1 MARQPRYLLP
11 GYPQHVIQ
19 RGNNHDVIFASEND
33 CRFYLEKLSDRCR
46 RYGCRIHAYVL
57 MTNHVHLLITPDTER
72 SISRTMQ
79 SLGCC
84 YVRYFNTAYGRT
96 GTLWEGRFRAT
107 LVDTDQYLLACY
119 RYIEEN
125 PVRAGMVASP
135 ANYRWSSHHCNA
147 AGTPDKLVSPH
158 DGYRALGASDAARQ
172 RAYVGMFDA
181 ALPEETVCRI
191 RDATNKAWVLGDDS
205 FRARVEALV
214 KRQMSP
220 CVRGGDRKSDGFR
233 DRRKI
238 NRV

>member
-1 MARQPRYLLP
+1 MNIKIRDI
-11 GYPQHVIQ
+11 VVVK
-19 RGNNHDVIFASEND
+19 N
-33 CRFYLEKLSDRCR
+33 RFFKFPALVVKVPYSFIPCFGPL
-46 RYGCRIHAYVL
+46 H
-57 MTNHVHLLITPDTER
+57 
-72 SISRTMQ
+72 
-79 SLGCC
+79 CC
-84 YVRYFNTAYGRT
+84 F
-96 GTLWEGRFRAT
+96 
-107 LVDTDQYLLACY
+107 Y
-119 RYIEEN
+119 RYIEKN
-125 PVRAGMVASP
+125 PVRAGMVPSP

-214 KRQMSP
+214 KRQTSP